1 MAAYEYDLVIIG
13 AGSGGLIAAGFA
25 AQLGAKVALV
35 EKDRIGGDC
44 TWTGCMPS
52 KALVK
57 AAKIAHE
64 VRTASQY
71 GINAGMP
78 SANMAAVRDYVRRAI
93 QQVYQH
99 TTPEA
104 LQRQGMDVLMGGARF
119 IDRSSILVGHRKVR
133 SKKFLITTGAI
144 PVLPRIDGLN
154 EVPFDTY
161 KSVFETETLPHAM
174 IVVGGGPIG
183 MELAQAYQRLG
194 ALVTVI
200 AEHLLPKE
208 DSDVRE
214 RMRAIFER
222 EGVRFVWGR
231 AKAVRRLGEE
241 VVISTDR
248 EEARG
253 NLLLIAS
260 GRKPMLDGLD
270 LRKAGVNYSEEGIPV
285 DDRLRTS
292 AKNIYAAGDVLGG
305 YQFSHFAGWQAFQAV
320 RNALL
325 PGSSSGLTD
334 IVPRVT
340 FTDPEVAHVGHTER
354 EARSKFGDDI
364 QVCRQ
369 ESRRID
375 RAVCENDLDGFIK
388 VIAKKDGTILGATI
402 VAQRAGETIN
412 ELAVAVKHKL
422 KIGDVAGT
430 IHAYPTYSTGVQLL
444 MTSMAVEKLL
454 SGTSGRLIRG
464 VSRFVR

>member
-1 MAAYEYDLVIIG
+1 MAAYKYDLVIIG

-25 AQLGAKVALV
+25 VQLGAKVALI

-57 AAKIAHE
+57 VAKIAHE

-78 SANMAAVRDYVRRAI
+78 SASMIGVRDYVRRAI

-104 LQRQGMDVLMGGARF
+104 FQRQGIDVLMGGAQF
-119 IDRSSILVGHRKVR
+119 IDRSSILVGDHTVR

-144 PVLPRIDGLN
+144 PAVPPIDGLN
-154 EVPFDTY
+154 EVPFVTY
-161 KSVFETETLPHAM
+161 KSIFENGSLPRAM

-194 ALVTVI
+194 CLVTVV
-200 AEHLLPKE
+200 ADRLLPKE
-208 DSDVRE
+208 DSDVRDQLKT
-214 RMRAIFER
+214 ILER

-241 VVISTDR
+241 TVISTDR

-260 GRKPMLDGLD
+260 GRKPMVDGLD
-270 LRKAGVNYSEEGIPV
+270 LQKAGVNYSQKGITV

-325 PGSSSGLTD
+325 PGSSSGLAD

-340 FTDPEVAHVGHTER
+340 FTDPEVAQVGRTER
-354 EARSKFGDDI
+354 EARSVFGDDI
-364 QVCRQ
+364 HVCRQ
-369 ESRRID
+369 ELHRVD

-388 VIAKKDGTILGATI
+388 VIAKNDGTILGATI

-422 KIGDVAGT
+422 KIGDVAGA

-454 SGTSGRLIRG
+454 SGRSGRIIRSL
-464 VSRFVR
+464 SRYVR